1 MLDVPLHKNIVTF
14 ADLAKFN
21 VSTFGADVI
30 IKHLSEG
37 GNAVAPVFPMES
49 VFLRRFKHA
58 VMDDDDSDETDED
71 GEQEAGSDEGGTT
84 VDGRAKS

>member
-1 MLDVPLHKNIVTF
+1 MLDIPLHKNIVTF

-37 GNAVAPVFPMES
+37 GHAVTPVFPLDS
-49 VFLRRFKHA
+49 VFLRRFRHA
-58 VMDDDDSDETDED
+58 VMDDDDSVDSD
-71 GEQEAGSDEGGTT
+71 SDEEEEE
-84 VDGRAKS
+84 VDKDSMVGSEKQ

>member
-1 MLDVPLHKNIVTF
+1 MLDIPLHKNIVTF

-37 GNAVAPVFPMES
+37 GNAVAPVFPLDS

-58 VMDDDDSDETDED
+58 VMDEDDSEDSDDEEGGPVADDGSMED
-71 GEQEAGSDEGGTT
+71 GS
-84 VDGRAKS
+84 KNS

>member
-1 MLDVPLHKNIVTF
+1 MLDIPLHKNVVTF

-37 GNAVAPVFPMES
+37 GNAVAPVFPMDS
-49 VFLRRFKHA
+49 VFLRRFQHT
-58 VMDDDDSDETDED
+58 VMDDEDSELTTDEEEGSED
-71 GEQEAGSDEGGTT
+71 SKADSGEK
-84 VDGRAKS
+84 R